1 MKKYIFLF
9 AILLASCDAPV
20 DEPKGSGF
28 WAGGEGDEKFI
39 NAGQMIILTH
49 FKEWL

>member
-20 DEPKGSGF
+20 DEPKGSGS
-28 WAGGEGDEKFI
+28 WAGEPEETFVVGSDE
-39 NAGQMIILTH
+39 IL
-49 FKEWL
+49 KVCKLY